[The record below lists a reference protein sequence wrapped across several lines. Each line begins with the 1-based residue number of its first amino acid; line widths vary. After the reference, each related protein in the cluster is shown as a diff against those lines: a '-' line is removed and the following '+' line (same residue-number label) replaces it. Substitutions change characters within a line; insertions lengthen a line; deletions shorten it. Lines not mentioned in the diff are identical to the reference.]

1 MEIRKTAGERDIEKQ
16 EVKIRR
22 VAGRTIKA
30 GYRMGKTGV
39 RRGNR
44 MVDKTFREGI
54 AQVKN
59 GLRSKDIREQIKLLT
74 PEQRKQWNS
83 YSIRKQNE
91 ILEKAERIAE
101 RSIQRKNS
109 RESAGSSDIA
119 GHPAGWKNNREFVD
133 VAPLITKSMAFQQE
147 LNMRAKGN
155 EISNVC
161 GTGDK
166 WQVNVPVGD
175 SAKSMRKNLE
185 KGIYRTE
192 TFYTSDVRKGKRKAM
207 RHFF

>member
-1 MEIRKTAGERDIEKQ
+1 MEIRKTAGEREIEKQ

-39 RRGNR
+39 RSGNR
-44 MVDKTFREGI
+44 MVDKAFREGI

-101 RSIQRKNS
+101 RSMQRKNS

-119 GHPAGWKNNREFVD
+119 GHPA
-133 VAPLITKSMAFQQE
+133 
-147 LNMRAKGN
+147 
-155 EISNVC
+155 
-161 GTGDK
+161 
-166 WQVNVPVGD
+166 
-175 SAKSMRKNLE
+175 
-185 KGIYRTE
+185 
-192 TFYTSDVRKGKRKAM
+192 
-207 RHFF
+207 